1 MLPANASRCHPE
13 PRPALTEVELFTM
26 SPELLTALNSDMDMD
41 DTLDTIRSRN
51 WGSVPLFP
59 FSPDERP
66 LSKMMFEIQ
75 SDAGPLTMND
85 FCIKF

>member
-1 MLPANASRCHPE
+1 MIP
-13 PRPALTEVELFTM
+13 LTRFGPGIGEVSL
-26 SPELLTALNSDMDMD
+26 
-41 DTLDTIRSRN
+41 
-51 WGSVPLFP
+51 